1 MFVCHGNICR
11 SPMAEYVM
19 KQLVANAQQTSNFE
33 ITSAATSQ
41 DEISVSGLGNPM
53 DPRAM
58 AQLSEFDVPFKSHHA
73 VQLTKADYDQY
84 DWLICMDEAN
94 FLDMNCITGGDP
106 AHKEYKLLAFTG
118 NPQDIEDPW
127 YTGDFKTALLAI
139 KRGCEVFYQ
148 YLLAHAD
155 SGKEQ
160 DGHI

>member
-58 AQLSEFDVPFKSHHA
+58 AQLSEFDVPFKSH
-73 VQLTKADYDQY
+73 Q
-84 DWLICMDEAN
+84 CR
-94 FLDMNCITGGDP
+94 
-106 AHKEYKLLAFTG
+106 
-118 NPQDIEDPW
+118 
-127 YTGDFKTALLAI
+127 AI
-139 KRGCEVFYQ
+139 DKSR
-148 YLLAHAD
+148 L
-155 SGKEQ
+155 
-160 DGHI
+160 